1 MQSPKRML
9 SPFTFFNTDSRR
21 IDADPFVDT
30 KSETLISDTSHT
42 DDGLDFSDRF
52 VESMMRLVGNVED
65 RRAIL

>member
-9 SPFTFFNTDSRR
+9 SPFTFFNTDFRR

-30 KSETLISDTSHT
+30 KSGILISNTSHT
-42 DDGLDFSDRF
+42 DDVLDFSDRF
-52 VESMMRLVGNVED
+52 VESIRLMVGNVED